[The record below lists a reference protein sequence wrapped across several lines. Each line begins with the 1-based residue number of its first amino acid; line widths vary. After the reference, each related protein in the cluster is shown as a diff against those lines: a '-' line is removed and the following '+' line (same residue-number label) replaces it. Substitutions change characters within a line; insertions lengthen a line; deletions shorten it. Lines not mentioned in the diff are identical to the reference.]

1 MPTPRDPKIDAAS
14 RAGEPGGDQQTRR
27 YLMIGLLATGL
38 IRIAVFPFAE
48 NFYGDPVMR
57 LRALSEWLEHPF
69 FLRSF
74 LGARQ
79 FGPLHLYLL
88 AAMRLVT
95 GEERIG
101 PRLLSLIFGTLSAW
115 PMFALS
121 ARRFGAQAA
130 LWSTLAF
137 AFYGL
142 HIQAST
148 TAVSEAVFLYFVLSG
163 LSLLDRAA
171 EGERWH
177 LPLAGL
183 SMACACAV
191 RYDGWLYAP
200 LSIGWLW
207 TPWRRGV
214 VSLESVGGYLAL
226 VLAVPA
232 FLMWGNWVDLGDPL
246 YLIHYI
252 DQDHIMNAQR
262 ASAHMGRSLYAAY
275 CLAFWPANL
284 LLEMT
289 PLVCVACVTGIVA
302 ALRAQRARD
311 LFFIAAIPAAYLSV
325 KGALMLQFHP
335 LARFTLPTAV
345 LLMPYVGHGLRLAT
359 DRLGAAAR
367 RVVLAS
373 TVATAVAVPTFLAA
387 RTMGSGDVWADT
399 MRPVSP
405 VSNLPPDLR
414 RTAAW
419 LRANARSRKTVV
431 GTNWLYEELPIGFYA
446 GLSEGQ
452 LWNLRFGP
460 VPQEFGKPD
469 LIVVPK
475 ECEQLGTGGAF
486 AKDDLGLTAYGLR
499 YDKLLDIGKVTVFGA
514 RTPAG

>member
-1 MPTPRDPKIDAAS
+1 MPTLRDPRVEAESAVEKI
-14 RAGEPGGDQQTRR
+14 GGSQQTRR
-27 YLMIGLLATGL
+27 YLMIGLLVTAL
-38 IRIAVFPFAE
+38 IRVAVFPFAE

-88 AAMRLVT
+88 AAMKLLT

-115 PMFALS
+115 PIFALS

-137 AFYGL
+137 AVYGL

-148 TAVSEAVFLYFVLSG
+148 TAVSEAVFLFFVLSG
-163 LSLLDRAA
+163 LSLLDHAA
-171 EGERWH
+171 DGERLH
-177 LPLAGL
+177 LLLAGL

-200 LSIGWLW
+200 LSVGWLW
-207 TPWRRGV
+207 TPSRRGV
-214 VSLESVGGYLAL
+214 VSLKAVAGYLAI

-232 FLMWGNWVDLGDPL
+232 FLMWGNWVDVGDPL

-252 DQDHIMNAQR
+252 DRDHVMNAQR

-289 PLVCVACVTGIVA
+289 PLVFVACVGGIVA
-302 ALRAQRARD
+302 ALRARQARD
-311 LFFIAAIPAAYLSV
+311 LFFIAAIPAAYLSL
-325 KGALMLQFHP
+325 KGALLLQFHP

-345 LLMPYVGHGLRLAT
+345 LLMPYVGHGLRLGT
-359 DRLGAAAR
+359 DQLSFAMR
-367 RVVLAS
+367 RVVLAA
-373 TVATAVAVPTFLAA
+373 TAATAVAIPTFLAA

-419 LRANARSRKTVV
+419 LRANARSRKTVL

-460 VPQEFGKPD
+460 LPQQFGKPD

-486 AKDDLGLTAYGLR
+486 AKDDLGLSAYGLR
-499 YDKLLDIGKVTVFGA
+499 YDKLLDIGQVTVFGA
-514 RTPAG
+514 RIPAG